1 MGTDTTPTQGKGKDR
16 RGGAVE
22 GGGQRIERNGGRDGL
37 GEASRD
43 GGKGKTEEMGR
54 REGEGEISPPQSFL
68 EVVAYG

>member
-1 MGTDTTPTQGKGKDR
+1 LREGDRGLRGMEEGTG
-16 RGGAVE
+16 
-22 GGGQRIERNGGRDGL
+22 